1 MSDGVSIDTS
11 SFAKFARDL
20 RAVAPELKL
29 ELLREMKQA
38 GEIIAEDARGRANSF
53 QRKGPGTSRIAD
65 SIKVSVSGDAIK
77 VVANKKKAPEARV
90 IEHGGQGGKFR
101 HPTFG
106 DRENWVDQDAHPFL
120 RPAMLANRE
129 MVVAAVKRA
138 VAKALEK
145 VHSHA

>member
-1 MSDGVSIDTS
+1 MSDGISIDTS
-11 SFAKFARDL
+11 SFSKFARDL

-38 GEIIAEDARGRANSF
+38 GEIVAEDARARSDWST
-53 QRKGPGTSRIAD
+53 RIPG
-65 SIKVSVSGDAIK
+65 SIKVSVSGDSIK
-77 VVANKKKAPEARV
+77 VVANKKKAPNAKP
-90 IEHGGQGGKFR
+90 IENHGKDGTFR
-101 HPTFG
+101 HPVFG
-106 DRENWVDQDAHPFL
+106 NREVWVDQRARPFL
-120 RPAMLANRE
+120 RPALLAHRE